1 MIKNLPQVFIVLFL
15 NLIVGCST
23 EKDHL
28 KIDVFTN
35 QKINFDSEL
44 VMSSSDFL
52 IRDNGRLIFK
62 KLSIP
67 EFKRKV
73 SVEIFAELASDG
85 DPWDKSGSVFLL
97 HTHPDSLNITS
108 LELLRFITP
117 FGVGHFSDNEKLDEF
132 RPVYVPRWEES
143 ISWNEDI
150 SHLSNAFYDEI
161 WIGVW
166 IDTWSKEGWLI
177 DVPLSFI
184 ESPFFMDKKNKSKIK
199 VLANT
204 HNYNLNHNGS
214 FDFSNEDLKINFN
227 IPNDISNANL
237 YFITTGHGAHSEGDE
252 FNQRD
257 NIIKVDNEIKLN
269 YPAWRDDCAS
279 FRRFNPSSGVWFEET
294 TFKGET
300 IKERIASSD
309 YSRSNWCPGSS
320 VKPVKIH
327 LGDLEEGNHIF
338 SYQIPN
344 AQPTTDKFWN
354 HWNVS
359 FYLTY
364 EN

>member
-1 MIKNLPQVFIVLFL
+1 MIKNLSKLVIVLFL
-15 NLIVGCST
+15 SLIAGCSFE
-23 EKDHL
+23 EKNI
-28 KIDVFTN
+28 KIDVLSS
-35 QKINFDSEL
+35 QKINFNSE
-44 VMSSSDFL
+44 SIINSSDLL
-52 IRDNGRLIFK
+52 IRDNGRLIFR

-67 EFKRKV
+67 EFNRKV
-73 SVEIFAELASDG
+73 SVEIFAELVSNG
-85 DPWDKSGSVFLL
+85 DPWDKSGSIFLL
-97 HTHPDSLNITS
+97 NTHPDSLNITS

-117 FGVGHFSDNEKLDEF
+117 FGVGHFSDNERLDEF
-132 RPVYVPRWEES
+132 KPVYIPRWEKS

-150 SHLSNAFYDEI
+150 SHLSNAFYDEV

-166 IDTWSKEGWLI
+166 IDTFSKDGWLM
-177 DVPLSFI
+177 DVSLSFK
-184 ESPFFMDKKNKSKIK
+184 ESPFFMDKKSKAKIK

-204 HNYNLNHNGS
+204 HNYSTNHNGS
-214 FDFSNEDLKINFN
+214 FDFSREDLKINFSA
-227 IPNDISNANL
+227 PEDISNANL

-252 FNQRD
+252 FNQRN
-257 NIIKVDNEIKLN
+257 NIIKVNNEIKLN

-294 TFKGET
+294 IFEGET

-320 VKPVKIH
+320 VKPMKIH
-327 LGDLEEGNHIF
+327 IGDLKKGSHVF

-344 AQPTTDKFWN
+344 AQPTTDKLWN

-359 FYLTY
+359 YYLTY

>member
-1 MIKNLPQVFIVLFL
+1 MIKNLTQVFIVLFL

-177 DVPLSFI
+177 DVSLSFI
-184 ESPFFMDKKNKSKIK
+184 ESQFFMDKKNKSKIK

-204 HNYNLNHNGS
+204 HNYNLKHNGS
-214 FDFSNEDLKINFN
+214 FDFSKEDLKINYN
-227 IPNDISNANL
+227 ITNDISNANL

>member
-62 KLSIP
+62 KLTIP
-67 EFKRKV
+67 EFNRKV

-177 DVPLSFI
+177 DVSLSFI

-204 HNYNLNHNGS
+204 HNYNLKHNGS
-214 FDFSNEDLKINFN
+214 FDFSKEDLKINYN

-327 LGDLEEGNHIF
+327 LGDLQEGNHIF

>member
-52 IRDNGRLIFK
+52 IRDTGRLIFK

-67 EFKRKV
+67 EFNRKV

-177 DVPLSFI
+177 DVSLSFI

-257 NIIKVDNEIKLN
+257 NIIKVDDEIKLN

>member
-1 MIKNLPQVFIVLFL
+1 
-15 NLIVGCST
+15 
-23 EKDHL
+23 
-28 KIDVFTN
+28 
-35 QKINFDSEL
+35 
-44 VMSSSDFL
+44 
-52 IRDNGRLIFK
+52 
-62 KLSIP
+62 
-67 EFKRKV
+67 
-73 SVEIFAELASDG
+73 
-85 DPWDKSGSVFLL
+85 
-97 HTHPDSLNITS
+97 
-108 LELLRFITP
+108 
-117 FGVGHFSDNEKLDEF
+117 
-132 RPVYVPRWEES
+132 
-143 ISWNEDI
+143 
-150 SHLSNAFYDEI
+150 
-161 WIGVW
+161 
-166 IDTWSKEGWLI
+166 
-177 DVPLSFI
+177 
-184 ESPFFMDKKNKSKIK
+184 MDKKNKSKIK

-204 HNYNLNHNGS
+204 HNYNLKHNGS
-214 FDFSNEDLKINFN
+214 FDFSKEDLKINYN

>member
-15 NLIVGCST
+15 NLIVGCTT

-67 EFKRKV
+67 EFNKKV

-177 DVPLSFI
+177 DVSLSFI

-327 LGDLEEGNHIF
+327 LGDLEQGNHIF

>member
-1 MIKNLPQVFIVLFL
+1 MIKNLPQLFIVLFL

-177 DVPLSFI
+177 DVSLSFI

-204 HNYNLNHNGS
+204 HNYNLKHNGS
-214 FDFSNEDLKINFN
+214 FDFSKEDLKINYN

-252 FNQRD
+252 FNQRE

>member
-177 DVPLSFI
+177 DVSLSFI

-204 HNYNLNHNGS
+204 HNYNLKHNGS
-214 FDFSNEDLKINFN
+214 FDFSKEDLKINYN